1 MSKKSFFSAK
11 NVTALAVLLAL
22 VIVLQ
27 AFGGYIKIG
36 TTPLS
41 FVLVPIVLGGMIL
54 GPFAGG
60 FLGLAFGFIV
70 VMQGL
75 MGVDPFTMIL
85 LEEHPVF
92 TVLLCLIKG
101 GAAGLFSGLVYRLIA
116 KKNGLCGTF
125 AASVVAP
132 VVNTGLFILGSLL
145 FLQDT
150 LKSNFID
157 GTSVVYFLVIVCA
170 GINFLVELAINLV
183 CAPSLHTVYGVVEK
197 QFKKRRR
204 GKTV

>member
-1 MSKKSFFSAK
+1 MKKKRFFEAK
-11 NVTALAVLLAL
+11 RVATLAVLLAL

-54 GPFAGG
+54 GKGAGG
-60 FLGLAFGFIV
+60 FLGLSFGFIV
-70 VMQGL
+70 VIQGA
-75 MGVDPFTMIL
+75 MGVDGFTMIL

-92 TVLLCLIKG
+92 TVLLCLVKG
-101 GAAGLFSGLVYRLIA
+101 CAAGVLSGLTYEWIA
-116 KKNGLCGTF
+116 KKNKLCGVF

-132 VVNTGLFILGSLL
+132 VVNTGLFILGSLA

-150 LKSNFID
+150 LKANFID
-157 GTSVVYFLVIVCA
+157 GTTVIYFLVILCA
-170 GINFLVELAINLV
+170 GVNFLVELAINLI

-197 QFKKRRR
+197 QFKKR
-204 GKTV
+204 